1 MANSL
6 KLDFGEARQGKYGY
20 EVKDTMNKYYIRNRA
35 EKFEILLKKK
45 AIKSALLGLIYRKV
59 KKDAESTSYLKQIN
73 R

>member
-6 KLDFGEARQGKYGY
+6 KLDFGEARQGKYGH

-45 AIKSALLGLIYRKV
+45 G
-59 KKDAESTSYLKQIN
+59 N
-73 R
+73 